1 VRVCVQINNLLSQPL
16 ILHSQ
21 TASKIFPPSC
31 KFSQIMI

>member
-21 TASKIFPPSC
+21 TTLADPQHVTYI
-31 KFSQIMI
+31 